1 MRRLERLADRHQV
14 DEFDCGNAAL
24 DRWLRESARTAD
36 RKGVARVYV
45 WAESDGRV
53 AAYAAIA
60 PHVIERES
68 VPRRLGRGDPDQI
81 PAVLVAKLA
90 LDKGLH
96 GRGLGS
102 QLLIG
107 VLGVIAEAADRAG
120 GRYVVVDAADQS
132 AAAFY
137 QRHGFR
143 AGPDPDRLVLRVADI
158 LATFQRAASLRSTRP
173 ELDH

>member
-1 MRRLERLADRHQV
+1 MPRHQV
-14 DEFDCGNAAL
+14 DEFDCGNATL
-24 DRWLRESARTAD
+24 NRWLRESARTAD

-45 WAESDGRV
+45 WAEPTEQV
-53 AAYAAIA
+53 NAYAAIA